1 MDEISV
7 ESVPSRKEK
16 GGRERKE
23 RKEGGRASPQKQSN
37 LNWNAAQNLG
47 DIKPGDLQ
55 FGRGEK

>member
-1 MDEISV
+1 MRYQWSQCQA
-7 ESVPSRKEK
+7 EK
-16 GGRERKE
+16 RREGGRER
-23 RKEGGRASPQKQSN
+23 RDLN